1 MADEYNSYVRFKTGG
16 YQLVEGYETFE
27 YVDQDVYSGYFR
39 DDGWI
44 LLQLPEYTVIEY
56 PPSSGTDVALIA
68 TVTPATGT
76 AAIPDPQADVD
87 PRKLTWKET
96 ALIFKLASTAEIARF
111 WVRDIIGFSDSPP
124 NEA

>member
-1 MADEYNSYVRFKTGG
+1 MANEYNAYVRFKTGG
-16 YQLVEGYETFE
+16 YEPVLGYETFE
-27 YVDQDVYSGYFR
+27 YADQDVYSGYYR
-39 DDGWI
+39 DTGWI
-44 LLQLPEYTVIEY
+44 LKQVPEYTVLEF
-56 PPSSGTDVALIA
+56 PPGGGDEVALMA

-76 AAIPDPQADVD
+76 TAIPDEQADVD

-124 NEA
+124 NTE